1 MTKQLEPARGVAA
14 LLASLLVLA
23 PWAANAQQ
31 QAAAGPLP
39 VLPVVASFSIL
50 GDMVA
55 RVGGAHVSVTTLV
68 APGADAHVFQPTP
81 GHARQI
87 ASARVIVYNGMGFE
101 GWMERLLQ
109 TAGYGGL
116 KVVASEGIKPLMVEA
131 GGHNHGHSHSHGH
144 SHGTSG
150 AKKAEADP
158 HIWQDVA
165 LAQTMVQRIADG
177 LCQADAPR
185 CPDFRQN
192 AAAYTTELGALDA
205 EIRTAWASVP
215 QAQRVVIT
223 SHDAFAYYARAYGVK
238 FLAAQGVSTESEASA
253 RGIAQLVRQIRR
265 EKATALFV
273 ENVSDARLL
282 EQIGRETGLKPA
294 GELLSDALSVAGGPA
309 PTYVEMMRQNTRK
322 MVGAIQAR

>member
-1 MTKQLEPARGVAA
+1 M
-14 LLASLLVLA
+14 
-23 PWAANAQQ
+23 
-31 QAAAGPLP
+31 
-39 VLPVVASFSIL
+39 PVVASFSIL
-50 GDMVA
+50 GDLA
-55 RVGGAHVSVTTLV
+55 SRVGGAHVKVTTLV
-68 APGADAHVFQPTP
+68 APGSDAHVFQPTP

-87 ASARVIVYNGMGFE
+87 AGARVIVYNGMGFE

-109 TAGYGGL
+109 TAGYRGL
-116 KVVASEGIKPLMVEA
+116 KVVASEGIQPLMVEA
-131 GGHNHGHSHSHGH
+131 GGHHHGHSHGH
-144 SHGTSG
+144 SHNHSQSSTGT
-150 AKKAEADP
+150 KKAEADP

-165 LAQTMVQRIADG
+165 HAQTMVQRIADG

-185 CPDFRQN
+185 CPDYRQN
-192 AAAYTTELGALDA
+192 AATYTTELRALDA
-205 EIRTAWASVP
+205 EIRAAWASVP
-215 QAQRVVIT
+215 QAQRVIVT

-253 RGIAQLVRQIRR
+253 RGIAQLVRQIQR

-294 GELLSDALSVAGGPA
+294 GELLSDALTVAGGVA
-309 PTYVEMMRQNTRK
+309 PTYVQMMRHNTRK